1 MPSQIIDSNTVAIHE
16 YNEYILVS
24 VTNLS
29 DTKNMK
35 KDSESLFHTVAPTKA
50 STSGNDTYSDLKSPF
65 PGFTIPPH
73 EKSSSNTPHGS
84 SFPMFPPFGNINHNF
99 MVNFGQ
105 TPETQPV
112 TPIMPHIKEANT
124 DSEEK
129 SLHDHLNAT
138 EYAPKVNF
146 NSMMLIKLN
155 KPICISKNDTY
166 ELKITL
172 NKKGYYQIGYLDQ
185 TNSLVADDVQ
195 FKFTGYADIAFVT
208 CVIFNH

>member
-1 MPSQIIDSNTVAIHE
+1 MPSQIIDSDTVDLHE

-29 DTKNMK
+29 DTRSMK
-35 KDSESLFHTVAPTKA
+35 MDSETFFHTVAPSKA
-50 STSGNDTYSDLKSPF
+50 FTSGNDTYSDLKSSF
-65 PGFTIPPH
+65 PGFSIPPH
-73 EKSSSNTPHGS
+73 EKSSSNIPHGS
-84 SFPMFPPFGNINHNF
+84 SFPMFSPFGDFNQNF

-105 TPETQPV
+105 TLDTEPV
-112 TPIMPHIKEANT
+112 APIVSHIKGAKT

-129 SLHDHLNAT
+129 SHHDLLNAT
-138 EYAPKVNF
+138 EYTPKVNF

-166 ELKITL
+166 ELKVTV

-185 TNSLVADDVQ
+185 TNGLVADDVQ
-195 FKFTGYADIAFVT
+195 LKFTGYADIAFVT